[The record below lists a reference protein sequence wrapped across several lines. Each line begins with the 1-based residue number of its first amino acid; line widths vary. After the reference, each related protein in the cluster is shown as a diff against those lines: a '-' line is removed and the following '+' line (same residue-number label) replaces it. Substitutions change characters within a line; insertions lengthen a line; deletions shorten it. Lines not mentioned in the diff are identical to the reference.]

1 MPQMPANA
9 ASDLLDGLVAID
21 SVNPGLVPGAAGEA
35 AIVTFLRNRLEAAGF
50 ARSRSPRRIGWRPPL
65 FQAAGIPAVVCGRQ
79 VAEMHAV
86 DEWGDLRQVRA
97 YPRALMTA
105 FRTFAAAGHAD

>member
-1 MPQMPANA
+1 VAAVPPIPADA
-9 ASDLLDGLVAID
+9 ASDLLAGLVAID

-50 ARSRSPRRIGWRPPL
+50 AS
-65 FQAAGIPAVVCGRQ
+65 AVGGPSGGG
-79 VAEMHAV
+79 MHAV
-86 DEWGDLRQVRA
+86 DEWVDLRQVRA

-105 FRTFAAAGHAD
+105 FRAFATAGYAD